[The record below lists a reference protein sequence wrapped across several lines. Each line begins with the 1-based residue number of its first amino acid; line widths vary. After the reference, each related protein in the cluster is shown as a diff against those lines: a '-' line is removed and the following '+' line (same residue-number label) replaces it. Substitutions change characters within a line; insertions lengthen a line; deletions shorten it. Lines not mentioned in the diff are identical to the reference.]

1 MNDAYTKEAEQEHL
15 ERLRQDWQERQAEI
29 EAVRYSDAERR
40 ESLAIVF
47 GDIWGGLTE

>member
-1 MNDAYTKEAEQEHL
+1 MNDAYNQEAQYEHL

-29 EAVRYSDAERR
+29 EAARYADAERH